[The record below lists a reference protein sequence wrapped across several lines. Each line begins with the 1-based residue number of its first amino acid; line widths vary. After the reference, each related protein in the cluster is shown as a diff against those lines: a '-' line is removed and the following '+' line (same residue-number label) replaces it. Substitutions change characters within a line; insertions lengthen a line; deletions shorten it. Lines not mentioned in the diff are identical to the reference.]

1 MLIVLAE
8 ILFWILIAAG
18 MMVRYGLRKPT
29 LSKILLL
36 AVPLVDVALI
46 FIVIVELRAGK
57 PVELAHQLAGIY
69 LGISII
75 LGPSIIKWCDKK
87 AYSWHAKI
95 PTQKPEKRSFAIE
108 MRSELSFL
116 GKWIAAMAV
125 GFFVNRGLMLL
136 AVNESQQDALS
147 QASTMP
153 FTSVLFVALFG
164 PGWLLLFGTGKEKA

>member
-1 MLIVLAE
+1 
-8 ILFWILIAAG
+8 
-18 MMVRYGLRKPT
+18 
-29 LSKILLL
+29 
-36 AVPLVDVALI
+36 
-46 FIVIVELRAGK
+46 
-57 PVELAHQLAGIY
+57 
-69 LGISII
+69 
-75 LGPSIIKWCDKK
+75 
-87 AYSWHAKI
+87 
-95 PTQKPEKRSFAIE
+95 
-108 MRSELSFL
+108 MRSELFFL